1 MRQALKIFHWDE
13 ALPKISPPVSPPIR
27 QAVAATVEHAAYRG
41 FGRMPAP
48 APVLFTVPHAGQDYP
63 DELIAGAR
71 AGLGSLRLLEDRCA
85 DALVGGVVAAGHPA
99 IVARIGRAFIDLNR
113 HPDEVDPASVR
124 DMPRGAPSLRTAKLR
139 GGLGLVPSRYHSLGD
154 LWRER
159 PTYAQVRKRV
169 ADVHEPYHL
178 AVTDALRSLDAR
190 FGGSLLV
197 DVHSMPP
204 LPVRNGERGADIVV
218 GDRFGCSADP
228 ALAEIALELARRHGF
243 RAVHN
248 VPYAG
253 GYTLQRHARPAANR
267 HALQIEF
274 DRTLYLDAA
283 MNLSATGLA
292 ACQSLLC
299 ALAEAAGEQIAGR
312 GAALAAE

>member
-1 MRQALKIFHWDE
+1 M
-13 ALPKISPPVSPPIR
+13 PKISPPVSGHR
-27 QAVAATVEHAAYRG
+27 LQAPAATVEHPAYQG
-41 FGRMPAP
+41 FGSTPAL

-63 DELIAGAR
+63 NAVIAGAR
-71 AGLGSLRLLEDRCA
+71 AGVDSLRLLEDRRA
-85 DALVGGVVAAGHPA
+85 DALVAVAIAAGYPA
-99 IVARIGRAFIDLNR
+99 IVARVGRAFIDLNR
-113 HPDEVDPASVR
+113 HPDEVDSSSVR

-139 GGLGLVPSRYHSLGD
+139 GGLGLVPSRYHSVGE

-159 PTYAQVRKRV
+159 PTYADVRQRV

-178 AVTDALRSLDAR
+178 AVADALRMLDAR
-190 FGGSLLV
+190 FGGAVLI

-204 LPVRNGERGADIVV
+204 LPVRGGERGADIVV
-218 GDRFGCSADP
+218 GDRFGASADP
-228 ALAEIALELARRHGF
+228 ALAEIALALARRHGF

-253 GYTLQRHARPAANR
+253 GYTLQRHARPSANR

-274 DRTLYLDAA
+274 DRSLYLDAA
-283 MNLSATGLA
+283 MKPSAPGLA

-299 ALAEAAGEQIAGR
+299 ALAEAAEEQIAGR
-312 GAALAAE
+312 GPALAAE